1 MDKIILQFI
10 HALRKGGMTVS
21 LSEAADA
28 LTGLSRFG
36 VADEEKF
43 YQILRATLL
52 KEEGDRRVFDLV
64 YRIFF
69 KNGTPLPVPKA
80 EKSCDGGSGHGGE
93 KGTGGMNEAAKR
105 FYGAVR
111 EKDGE
116 AAAAMLEKAFQD
128 TPLGELTA
136 AELMEQLKISL
147 GWFMTA
153 YALKENHDQDGQA
166 FLGELE
172 TYLALRTE
180 RTVIAARG
188 EEGIE
193 ECLNAENLKTK
204 DFTAL
209 SESQVKAME
218 KLLSRLGKKLAS
230 RYSYRLK
237 PAKRGLPDMRRIL
250 EETAHRGHLPAE
262 LKLLDRVKNKP
273 SLLILCDISG
283 SMAIY
288 SSFCL
293 QLVYAM
299 ARRFAGLRSFLFIDN
314 IVETSLDFQ
323 ANSVAEAV
331 VAAMEAAY
339 TKRTGRNKNHCTT
352 TGISDYGK
360 ALEQFNKK
368 FGASLNAKTTV
379 LILGDAK
386 SNWFPPKPEELR
398 EIRAHCKKLI
408 WLNPEP
414 IEDWNKEDSVVKA
427 YAPYCDQMLECRNL
441 NQLEKGIRQL

>member
-10 HALRKGGMTVS
+10 RALREGGVTVS

-28 LTGLSRFG
+28 LTGLERFG
-36 VADEEKF
+36 VADEGRF
-43 YQILRATLL
+43 YQILRATLV
-52 KEEGDRRVFDLV
+52 KEEADRRVFDVV
-64 YRIFF
+64 YRVFF
-69 KNGTPLPVPKA
+69 KNGTPLPVPQA
-80 EKSCDGGSGHGGE
+80 EKLCNGGSGHDGE
-93 KGTGGMNEAAKR
+93 KGTAGMNEAARR

-111 EKDGE
+111 ERDGE
-116 AAAAMLEKAFQD
+116 KAAAMIDEAFQS
-128 TPLGELTA
+128 TPLAELTA
-136 AELMEQLKISL
+136 AELAEQLKISL

-153 YALKENHDQDGQA
+153 YALKENEDRDGQA
-166 FLGELE
+166 FLAELE
-172 TYLALRTE
+172 TYLGLRTE

-188 EEGIE
+188 EAGAA
-193 ECLNAENLKTK
+193 ECIKAENLKTR
-204 DFTAL
+204 DFAAL
-209 SESQVKAME
+209 KESQVKAME
-218 KLLSRLGKKLAS
+218 RRLSRLGKKLAS
-230 RYSYRLK
+230 RHCYRLQ
-237 PAKRGLPDMRRIL
+237 PAKRGFPDMGRIL
-250 EETAHRGHLPAE
+250 AETARRGHLPGE

-273 SLLILCDISG
+273 SLLVLCDISG

-299 ARRFAGLRSFLFIDN
+299 SRRFAGLRSFLFIDN
-314 IVETSLDFQ
+314 IVETSLDFRE
-323 ANSVAEAV
+323 NSVAEAV
-331 VAAMEAAY
+331 AAAMETAY
-339 TKRTGRNKNHCTT
+339 AKRTGCNRSHCTT

-368 FGASLNAKTTV
+368 FGASPNAKTTV

-414 IEDWNKEDSVVKA
+414 RAAWNREDSVVKA
-427 YAPYCDQMLECRNL
+427 YLPYCDEMLECRNL